1 MTLRAAGLVAGPL
14 QGVDLELGPGL
25 TVLVGEAGCGASTL
39 LRVLA
44 GTQVPDAGTVEGGPC
59 ALLGA
64 PPGHEWERD
73 QVVVAA
79 LGAPHLIGREMGSMS
94 SGERQRVRL
103 AGVLA
108 DPAPVLL
115 LDEPLGYLDEV
126 SLHSVL
132 ATLKDDGRPV
142 LVVCKS
148 DPHAAEVAGRT
159 VTLADGRLWDVPH

>member
-1 MTLRAAGLVAGPL
+1 MTLRATGLFSGPL

-25 TVLVGEAGCGASTL
+25 TVLVGEAECGTSTL

-44 GTQVPDAGTVEGGPC
+44 GQQVPEAGSVSGGPC

-64 PPGHEWERD
+64 PPGEEWARD
-73 QVVVAA
+73 EVVVAA

-103 AGVLA
+103 AAVLA

-126 SLHSVL
+126 SLRAAL
-132 ATLKDDGRPV
+132 TTLKGDGRPV

-148 DPHAAEVAGRT
+148 DPRAAEQADRVMELVDGTLRQVA
-159 VTLADGRLWDVPH
+159 P